1 MLKILRLVAA
11 TTVLAAGF
19 AGLVMAEG
27 QGKVTTHEI
36 APGVYSFDSGGGY
49 HSMFVVTDDG
59 VAAFETVNSQH
70 AGAMLEAIKGV
81 TDKPVKYALHTHNH
95 WDHSSGGKVMQDA
108 GAETVMHA
116 RAAEW
121 LTANP
126 GRETSTID
134 IVWDGARRDIPLGDI
149 TIQSHYLGLNH
160 GLGMTVFVIPEL
172 RVAYIGDLVTPNR
185 VMFSIV
191 PDFNIGEWER
201 SLGEIE
207 ALDFDIAV
215 CSHNALPANEA
226 KNGCTKAHVT
236 EEREFIGDLR
246 NAIFAEFEKGT
257 PPSNIPAAIE
267 LPQYAHWEHYEDWLA
282 LNAQRL
288 LLDLWM
294 GPYPWVAAE

>member
-1 MLKILRLVAA
+1 MLKILRLAAA
-11 TTVLAAGF
+11 TTALVVGVTGLAT
-19 AGLVMAEG
+19 AESHG
-27 QGKVTTHEI
+27 NATTHEI
-36 APGVYSFDSGGGY
+36 APGVYSFDSGSGY
-49 HSMFVVTDDG
+49 QSMFVVTGDG

-70 AGAMLEAIKGV
+70 AGAMLEAIQSV
-81 TDKPVKYALHTHNH
+81 TDQPVKYALHTHNH
-95 WDHSSGGKVMQDA
+95 WDHSSGGKVLQNA
-108 GAETVMHA
+108 GAQTVMHA
-116 RAAEW
+116 QAAEW
-121 LTANP
+121 LAANP
-126 GRETSTID
+126 GRDTSTID

-201 SLGEIE
+201 TLGEIE

-215 CSHNALPANEA
+215 CSHNDLPAEEV
-226 KNGCTKAHVT
+226 KNGCTMAHVT
-236 EEREFIGDLR
+236 EEREYIRDLR

-257 PPSNIPAAIE
+257 PPFAVPAAIE
-267 LPQYAHWEHYEDWLA
+267 LPQYAHWNHYDDWLE

-294 GPYPWVAAE
+294 GPYPWVPAE